1 MKNPLLEGLNLEQQ
15 KAVQTTEGPLLILA
29 GAGSGKTKTLTHRI
43 AYLIGENLATPYE
56 ILAVTFTNK
65 AAGEM
70 RQRVAELLGQ
80 NSQNRSFMP
89 YMGTFHSI
97 CVRLL
102 RQEGEHIGLPTNF
115 IIFDESDRQSL
126 IKQIVKQQKIDDK
139 KSPVRSIAGMISGAK
154 NELISP
160 AEFAGTAGT
169 PLQKIAAQ
177 VFPLYEKGLRAQ
189 NALDFDDLI
198 GRTVALFA
206 NNPEIQQKWQTRF
219 KYILVDEYQDTNA
232 AQYKL
237 IKLLTNSK
245 NNICICGDDWQSIYG
260 WRGADFRNI
269 LNFERDYP
277 KCTVIK
283 LEQNYRS
290 TKNILDAAH
299 TVISKNS
306 KRSEKKLWTARGD
319 GSPVQVVGVNSERA
333 EAETIIRRIKNLVD
347 IGVRSYNDFAVLYR
361 TNAQSRGIEEQFVR
375 FGLPYKIVGG
385 VRFYDRAEVKDIMA
399 YLRLIYQPEDI
410 VSFRRIVNIPTRSI
424 GAKSIESFLD
434 WRVENGY
441 TLQQAMENCENAPIT
456 PRARLALVSFSY
468 IIANFR
474 QASEE
479 MMVANLLESLLK
491 KIDYWHYLADGTI
504 QAESRTENIKELLSV
519 AKAYSEVGLTSFLEE
534 VALVSDIDMVKEGA
548 PAVTLMTLH
557 AAKGLEFP
565 IVFMPGMEET
575 IFPHSRAMYD
585 QSEMEEERRLCYVGM
600 TRAKEELYLLS
611 ASSRVLYGSIQS
623 NPPSR
628 FIAEI
633 DNINISNNYPQFD
646 YSGVSLSASN
656 QNNIDIDQEPRYTPE
671 LNEGDGVKHR
681 VFGIGTVMEIDGDN
695 VAVYFKGKGQK
706 KLNISF
712 APLEKIE

>member
-1 MKNPLLEGLNLEQQ
+1 M
-15 KAVQTTEGPLLILA
+15 
-29 GAGSGKTKTLTHRI
+29 
-43 AYLIGENLATPYE
+43 
-56 ILAVTFTNK
+56 
-65 AAGEM
+65 
-70 RQRVAELLGQ
+70 
-80 NSQNRSFMP
+80 
-89 YMGTFHSI
+89 
-97 CVRLL
+97 
-102 RQEGEHIGLPTNF
+102 
-115 IIFDESDRQSL
+115 
-126 IKQIVKQQKIDDK
+126 
-139 KSPVRSIAGMISGAK
+139 
-154 NELISP
+154 
-160 AEFAGTAGT
+160 
-169 PLQKIAAQ
+169 
-177 VFPLYEKGLRAQ
+177 
-189 NALDFDDLI
+189 
-198 GRTVALFA
+198 
-206 NNPEIQQKWQTRF
+206 
-219 KYILVDEYQDTNA
+219 
-232 AQYKL
+232 
-237 IKLLTNSK
+237 
-245 NNICICGDDWQSIYG
+245 
-260 WRGADFRNI
+260 
-269 LNFERDYP
+269 
-277 KCTVIK
+277 
-283 LEQNYRS
+283 
-290 TKNILDAAH
+290 
-299 TVISKNS
+299 
-306 KRSEKKLWTARGD
+306 
-319 GSPVQVVGVNSERA
+319 QVVGVNSERA